1 MLTSQGKQPYNE
13 NRRQYRR
20 TAINYPAMVT
30 LVPDE
35 DTEAPRP
42 LEVIIHDISYA
53 GIRIEGPALVM
64 RVIQPDIDSIDE
76 HKPVNLCIKFTMPD
90 PQLGQQ
96 TVVVQA
102 ATTYSTPVSYD
113 TGSIGLEFVDVEQGI
128 TALSELL
135 ISN

>member
-1 MLTSQGKQPYNE
+1 MLTSQGKRTYNE

-30 LVPDE
+30 LITSE
-35 DTEAPRP
+35 DTEAPLP

-53 GIRIEGPALVM
+53 GIRIEGSALVM

-76 HKPVNLCIKFTMPD
+76 HEPVNLSIKFTMPD
-90 PQLGQQ
+90 TQLGQQ

>member
-1 MLTSQGKQPYNE
+1 
-13 NRRQYRR
+13 
-20 TAINYPAMVT
+20 MVT
-30 LVPDE
+30 LATSE
-35 DTEAPRP
+35 DTEAHLP

-53 GIRIEGPALVM
+53 GIRIEGSALVM
-64 RVIQPDIDSIDE
+64 RVIQPDIDSVDE
-76 HKPVNLCIKFTMPD
+76 HEPVNLSIKFTMLD
-90 PQLGQQ
+90 TQLGQQ